1 MLTISEIIN
10 AIHEGG
16 VEVEVF
22 QALSE
27 WIIKDREQRFN
38 DVAKQRAI
46 IKAIGKIAEQNPN
59 KKNAIDGIRKLC
71 GDEKK
76 VDKKESALNVY
87 QA

>member
-27 WIIKDREQRFN
+27 RIIKDREQRFK
-38 DVAKQRAI
+38 DALSQRAVI
-46 IKAIGKIAEQNPN
+46 RAIRKIAERNPN
-59 KKNAIDGIRKLC
+59 KKEAIEGIVNLC
-71 GDEKK
+71 QTESEKK
-76 VDKKESALNVY
+76 
-87 QA
+87 

>member
-38 DVAKQRAI
+38 DALSQRAVI
-46 IKAIGKIAEQNPN
+46 GAIRKIAEQNPN

-71 GDEKK
+71 GDDKK
-76 VDKKESALNVY
+76 GNKKESA
-87 QA
+87 

>member
-38 DVAKQRAI
+38 DALSQRAVI
-46 IKAIGKIAEQNPN
+46 RAIRKIAERNPN
-59 KKNAIDGIRKLC
+59 KKEAIEGIVNLC
-71 GDEKK
+71 QTESEKK
-76 VDKKESALNVY
+76 
-87 QA
+87 